1 MTEEILIRVFRIITI
16 SQEQLK
22 KVEQA
27 DKLKPTCSTLV
38 EWRLACMEEA
48 RRRSSL
54 PLQVLRL
61 PHIELGRSNL

>member
-38 EWRLACMEEA
+38 DRRLVCMGRSEEA
-48 RRRSSL
+48 KQFTFTSVKAASHRTRKK
-54 PLQVLRL
+54 
-61 PHIELGRSNL
+61 